1 MPPLAAPAAR
11 TESVSA
17 AQLRVCPEC
26 SGPLARNSGCVT
38 CIACGWGH
46 CG

>member
-1 MPPLAAPAAR
+1 MPPLAAHSIPA
-11 TESVSA
+11 ESA
-17 AQLRVCPEC
+17 AAVQLRVCPEC

-38 CIACGWGH
+38 CIACGWGR